1 LLSER
6 HDVVDVGSGSEAVA
20 SLAALEPDLLLTD
33 IGLPGM
39 QVGELVAAVRA
50 RFPRVHVIYMSGR
63 GRHDAQVVA
72 ALNVPDARFVAKP
85 IDIDALFAMIEEVLA
100 KRS

>member
-1 LLSER
+1 
-6 HDVVDVGSGSEAVA
+6 
-20 SLAALEPDLLLTD
+20 
-33 IGLPGM
+33 
-39 QVGELVAAVRA
+39 
-50 RFPRVHVIYMSGR
+50 MSGR

-72 ALNVPDARFVAKP
+72 ALNVPGARFVAKP